1 MRTPVVPARMRP
13 FSPALAA
20 ELVGLVGEDA
30 ADEGAE
36 VLAERLGE
44 PVVHQ
49 PYEAG
54 DRRRVEQVGRGGLIL
69 GAGGLVGIGVVQAAD
84 MAGGRAVVEREAGA
98 AGALGDRRQVVARL
112 QGRLL
117 AGGQHLVVQA
127 ARLQRRIGGDH
138 LAAGRAGGV
147 HALVVQVDQQTAPPR
162 LLDRHVH
169 EVQEA
174 LGHPADVAR
183 QADAR
188 VDHEAVHAV
197 RLEVVDL
204 AYQLVLGEHVV
215 PEPERHHGELPR
227 RIGQCAQHAGSRP
240 HHGRRVTR
248 GSVEFRSAFA
258 RQVFPRDALQDHP
271 AELV

>member
-1 MRTPVVPARMRP
+1 M
-13 FSPALAA
+13 
-20 ELVGLVGEDA
+20 
-30 ADEGAE
+30 
-36 VLAERLGE
+36 LAERLGE

-49 PYEAG
+49 RYETG

-69 GAGGLVGIGVVQAAD
+69 GAGGLVRIGVVQAAD
-84 MAGGRAVVEREAGA
+84 KAVGRAVVERQSGA
-98 AGALGDRRQVVARL
+98 AGALGDRRQVVARR
-112 QGRLL
+112 QCRLL

-183 QADAR
+183 QAHAR
-188 VDHEAVHAV
+188 MDHEAVHAV

-204 AYQLVLGEHVV
+204 AHQIVGGERVV

-248 GSVEFRSAFA
+248 GSVELGPALA
-258 RQVFPRDALQDHP
+258 RQVLARDALQDHP
-271 AELV
+271 SEFVRYAFGDRLQDHAFARVRAS